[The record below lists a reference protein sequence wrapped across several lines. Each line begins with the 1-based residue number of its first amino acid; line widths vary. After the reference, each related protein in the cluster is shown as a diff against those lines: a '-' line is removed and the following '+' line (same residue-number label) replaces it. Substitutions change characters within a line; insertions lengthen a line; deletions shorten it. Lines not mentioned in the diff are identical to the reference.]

1 MKKTTFYLLGIITA
15 FTLTLGNTNTSKE
28 TQISAEKNIIQYSH
42 GNTGG

>member
-15 FTLTLGNTNTSKE
+15 FTLILGNTSTSKE
-28 TQISAEKNIIQYSH
+28 IQISAEKNVIQYSH